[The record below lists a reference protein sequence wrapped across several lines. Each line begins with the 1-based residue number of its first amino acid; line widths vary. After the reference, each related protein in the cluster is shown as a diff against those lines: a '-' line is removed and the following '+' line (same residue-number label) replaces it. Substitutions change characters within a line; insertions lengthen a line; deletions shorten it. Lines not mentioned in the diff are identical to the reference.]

1 MASLRGVNAPSPP
14 TADPPKTAPPR
25 PSSGQRALTVALYTV
40 LTAVWLG
47 DVVSTGGLRTA
58 ERGWL
63 LPLVSGPLAA
73 VLLQL
78 PYRYLSL
85 RRRAWA
91 AACGST
97 VLTGVMALRDLE
109 SGGNWGV
116 LESVCLLILLARAC
130 RRISRPYVAVALG
143 IAVLLGPLRLNI
155 PHMLPVSFS
164 LTFAI
169 GAAVAL
175 GCYLRVQDGYQVR
188 AVDRVRQAERM
199 ELARELH
206 DFVAHHVTGI
216 VVQANAGLA
225 VRATAPEHIEPILEN
240 IQKSGMETLD
250 SMRRLVRVLRE
261 VDGTPQRPGELF
273 TELAGL
279 VSGFCGGEDGMDATL
294 TVAATARSARLAPEV
309 ELSVHRV
316 VQESLTNARRH
327 APGAL
332 VAVRVD
338 TVDGRLRVEIS
349 NTPPPAPPAP
359 SPVGGR
365 GGFGMVGLRE
375 RVAAV
380 EGLLE
385 AGSTPEGGWRV
396 VGVFPALEMAG
407 SAA

>member
-1 MASLRGVNAPSPP
+1 MNAPAPLI
-14 TADPPKTAPPR
+14 ADPPKTAPP
-25 PSSGQRALTVALYTV
+25 PTPPVQRALSFALYAV

-47 DVVSTGGLRTA
+47 DVVATGGLRTP
-58 ERGWL
+58 ERDWL
-63 LPLVSGPLAA
+63 LPLVSGPVAA
-73 VLLQL
+73 VLLHL
-78 PYRYLSL
+78 PYRWLSL
-85 RRRAWA
+85 ERRAWA
-91 AACGST
+91 AACGS
-97 VLTGVMALRDLE
+97 VALTGVMALRGLE

-116 LESVCLLILLARAC
+116 LETVCLLILLARTC
-130 RRISRPYVAVALG
+130 RRAGRPYVALALG
-143 IAVLLGPLRLNI
+143 AAVLLGPVRLHN
-155 PHMLPVSFS
+155 PGALAGSFS

-175 GCYLRVQDGYQVR
+175 GCYLRVQDGYQAR
-188 AVDRVRQAERM
+188 AVDSVRQAERM
-199 ELARELH
+199 ELARDLH

-225 VRATAPEHIEPILEN
+225 IRATAPEHLDPILES
-240 IQKSGMETLD
+240 IRKSGMETLD

-261 VDGTPQRPGELF
+261 VEGTPRRPGELF
-273 TELAGL
+273 TELAGM
-279 VSGFCGGEDGMDATL
+279 VAGFCGGEDGADATL
-294 TVAATARSARLAPEV
+294 SVAAPARAARLAPEV

-338 TVDGRLRVEIS
+338 TEDGRLRVEIG
-349 NTPPPAPPAP
+349 NTPPAVPPAP

-385 AGSTPEGGWRV
+385 AGRTPDGGWRV
-396 VGVFPALEMAG
+396 VGVFPVLDMAG
-407 SAA
+407 PAV